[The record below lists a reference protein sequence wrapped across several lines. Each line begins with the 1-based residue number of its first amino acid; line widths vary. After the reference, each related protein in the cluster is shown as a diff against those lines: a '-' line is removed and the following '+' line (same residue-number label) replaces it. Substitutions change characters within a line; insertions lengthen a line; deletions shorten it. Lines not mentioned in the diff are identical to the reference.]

1 MAKYESDQGA
11 DIASQEGAKTLEEAR
26 ARVNQ
31 AIYYLDTQVSGEP
44 DVAALETRLPA
55 DSPMPEIHATLLMYF
70 RQLEPHLY
78 TRAQPHW
85 TGEFYSEPIAT
96 IKVPHGPAVS
106 NDVDIN
112 RYRSAT
118 LDGLADLTDWEMRS
132 IDVGA
137 ETTQVY
143 LSPDAIVSSYRQL
156 HNVQN
161 QLGLSVQPRDG
172 TQRRN
177 DGPSR
182 I

>member
-1 MAKYESDQGA
+1 MVTQGDGQGA
-11 DIASQEGAKTLEEAR
+11 DIASKQGAKTLEEAR

-55 DSPMPEIHATLLMYF
+55 DSPMPEIHAALLMYF

-85 TGEFYSEPIAT
+85 TGEFYDEPVAT
-96 IKVPHGPAVS
+96 IKIPYGPPTAD
-106 NDVDIN
+106 DVNIN
-112 RYRSAT
+112 RHRAVT
-118 LDGLADLTDWEMRS
+118 LAGLQDLTGWEMRS
-132 IDVGA
+132 VDIGA

-143 LSPDAIVSSYRQL
+143 LSPDAIVSAYRKL

-172 TQRRN
+172 TQRRGE
-177 DGPSR
+177 GPSR